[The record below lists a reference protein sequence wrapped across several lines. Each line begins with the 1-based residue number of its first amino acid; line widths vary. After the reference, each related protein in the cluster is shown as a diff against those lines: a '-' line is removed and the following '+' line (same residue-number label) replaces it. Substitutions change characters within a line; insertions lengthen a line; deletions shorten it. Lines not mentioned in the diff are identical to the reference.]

1 MIVSSLVIIATS
13 ALAARAAIASL
24 EGTASTIEAY
34 CNKYE
39 VFQSKI
45 SYCGESYL
53 ITDSFD
59 MQSFYE
65 GDSEIDLFISL
76 ALNGFQELEKDIQDV
91 IKISFVEALRA
102 WSRRGEDIFN
112 GWVKTLGLSP
122 EQVEELRPIFKR
134 RKMQKFYSMA
144 IVMDNSKV

>member
-13 ALAARAAIASL
+13 ALAARAAISSI
-24 EGTASTIEAY
+24 EGTASVIESY

-45 SYCGESYL
+45 SYCGEEYL

-59 MQSFYE
+59 MQAFYA
-65 GDSEIDLFISL
+65 GDSEIDLFINL
-76 ALNGFQELEKDIQDV
+76 ALNGFDKLKKDIQET

-102 WSRRGEDIFN
+102 WSRKGEDIFN
-112 GWVKTLGLSP
+112 GWVKTLGLSE
-122 EQVEELRPIFKR
+122 EQVEDLRPIFKR